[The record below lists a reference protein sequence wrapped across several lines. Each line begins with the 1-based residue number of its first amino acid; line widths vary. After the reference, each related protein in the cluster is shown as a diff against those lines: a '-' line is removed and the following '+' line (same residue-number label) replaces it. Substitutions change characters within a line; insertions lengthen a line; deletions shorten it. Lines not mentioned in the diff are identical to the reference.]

1 MPDESLPTTRS
12 TQIPAA
18 RTSTPLKVKAD
29 TMFSSTEMQD
39 LGLGSLPDLDF
50 AERLDGVYNNQ
61 DLVRDGQLEDEYS
74 SLFRELEEFNDGL
87 MRKEG
92 RGFSTNFTIV
102 KGEKVKSSGPNIL
115 SQAVTEAAI
124 FENQLSPAGSNSDED
139 TDNSMLISEME
150 TFLAQYESVDTHQ
163 ETAAAADS
171 ASVASPLTAD
181 ESRQAEDILDALIA
195 GNIKLDPSMDIDEGN
210 ESNTVP
216 DDSGYL
222 SNISDL
228 GNVSNISEVVTED
241 GQKVVIIITN
251 DLEEPKAIKEEPK
264 AIKEEP
270 RSPENSTIEHPDSDS
285 DWSPGPSPVPTPS
298 NKRKKRAAVK
308 NTKTKSGRVEK
319 ITPKNNGKKRG
330 PYKLSTYHNI
340 KDKKERKKAQNVEA
354 ARRYRDKKKAES
366 DSVFAEEAQLAERN
380 KKLRSKAAE
389 IENEVKTLKKLMIE
403 LGLVK

>member
-1 MPDESLPTTRS
+1 
-12 TQIPAA
+12 
-18 RTSTPLKVKAD
+18 
-29 TMFSSTEMQD
+29 MFSSMDMQD

-61 DLVRDGQLEDEYS
+61 DLVCDGQLDDDEYS
-74 SLFRELEEFNDGL
+74 SLFKELEEFNNGL
-87 MRKEG
+87 MTKE
-92 RGFSTNFTIV
+92 RRAFSTDFTNAKV
-102 KGEKVKSSGPNIL
+102 EKVKSSGSNIL

-124 FENQLSPAGSNSDED
+124 FENQLSPTGSNSNDE

-150 TFLAQYESVDTHQ
+150 TFLAQYERVDAQEEAGAGDSV
-163 ETAAAADS
+163 
-171 ASVASPLTAD
+171 SVASPLTAD

-195 GNIKLDPSMDIDEGN
+195 GNIKIDPSMDIDEGN
-210 ESNTVP
+210 EPTSSLP

-251 DLEEPKAIKEEPK
+251 DLEEPR

-270 RSPENSTIEHPDSDS
+270 RSPTNPTIELRSNNDQDSDS
-285 DWSPGPSPVPTPS
+285 DWSPGSSAVPTPS
-298 NKRKKRAAVK
+298 KRKNKAVAK
-308 NTKTKSGRVEK
+308 NTKAKSGRVAK
-319 ITPKNNGKKRG
+319 TIPKTNGRKRG

-354 ARRYRDKKKAES
+354 ARRYRDKKKVES
-366 DSVFAEEAQLAERN
+366 DSVFTEEAILAERN
-380 KKLRSKAAE
+380 KALRSKAAE

>member
-1 MPDESLPTTRS
+1 
-12 TQIPAA
+12 
-18 RTSTPLKVKAD
+18 
-29 TMFSSTEMQD
+29 MFSSMEMQD
-39 LGLGSLPDLDF
+39 LGLGSLPDLEF
-50 AERLDGVYNNQ
+50 TERLDGVYNNQ
-61 DLVRDGQLEDEYS
+61 DLVCDGQLDNDEYS
-74 SLFRELEEFNDGL
+74 SLFKELEEFNDGL

-124 FENQLSPAGSNSDED
+124 FENQLSPAGSNSDEE

-150 TFLAQYESVDTHQ
+150 TFLAQYESIDTHQ
-163 ETAAAADS
+163 ETAAAEDCAP
-171 ASVASPLTAD
+171 AASPLTAD

-210 ESNTVP
+210 ESTSVP

-222 SNISDL
+222 TNISDL

-251 DLEEPKAIKEEPK
+251 DLEEAKT
-264 AIKEEP
+264 IKEEP

-285 DWSPGPSPVPTPS
+285 DWSPGPSPVPAPS
-298 NKRKKRAAVK
+298 KRKKRAAAVK
-308 NTKTKSGRVEK
+308 NAKTKGGRVEK
-319 ITPKNNGKKRG
+319 ITPKNSGKRG

-389 IENEVKTLKKLMIE
+389 IENEVKTLKKLMVE

>member
-1 MPDESLPTTRS
+1 MD
-12 TQIPAA
+12 
-18 RTSTPLKVKAD
+18 
-29 TMFSSTEMQD
+29 MQD

-61 DLVRDGQLEDEYS
+61 DLVCDGQLDDDEYS
-74 SLFRELEEFNDGL
+74 SLFKELEEFNNGL
-87 MRKEG
+87 MPKE
-92 RGFSTNFTIV
+92 RRAFSTDFTNAKV
-102 KGEKVKSSGPNIL
+102 EKVKSSGSNIL

-124 FENQLSPAGSNSDED
+124 FENQLSPTGSNSNDE

-150 TFLAQYESVDTHQ
+150 TFLAQYERVDAQEEAGAGDSV
-163 ETAAAADS
+163 
-171 ASVASPLTAD
+171 SVASPLTAD

-195 GNIKLDPSMDIDEGN
+195 GNIKIDPSMDIDEGN
-210 ESNTVP
+210 EPTSSLP

-251 DLEEPKAIKEEPK
+251 DLEEPR

-270 RSPENSTIEHPDSDS
+270 RSPTNPTIELRSNNDQDSDS
-285 DWSPGPSPVPTPS
+285 DWSPGSSAVATPS
-298 NKRKKRAAVK
+298 KRKNKAVAK
-308 NTKTKSGRVEK
+308 NTKAKSGRVAK
-319 ITPKNNGKKRG
+319 TIPKTNGRKRG

-354 ARRYRDKKKAES
+354 ARRYRDKKKVES
-366 DSVFAEEAQLAERN
+366 DSVFTEEAILAERN
-380 KKLRSKAAE
+380 KALRSKAAE

>member
-1 MPDESLPTTRS
+1 
-12 TQIPAA
+12 
-18 RTSTPLKVKAD
+18 
-29 TMFSSTEMQD
+29 
-39 LGLGSLPDLDF
+39 
-50 AERLDGVYNNQ
+50 
-61 DLVRDGQLEDEYS
+61 
-74 SLFRELEEFNDGL
+74 

-92 RGFSTNFTIV
+92 RGFSTNFTTV

-124 FENQLSPAGSNSDED
+124 FENQLSPAGSNSDEE

-150 TFLAQYESVDTHQ
+150 TFLAQYESIDTHQ
-163 ETAAAADS
+163 ETAAAEDCAP
-171 ASVASPLTAD
+171 AASPLTAD

-210 ESNTVP
+210 ESTSVP

-222 SNISDL
+222 TNISDL

-251 DLEEPKAIKEEPK
+251 DLEEAKAIKEEPQ
-264 AIKEEP
+264 
-270 RSPENSTIEHPDSDS
+270 SPTTPFVELRPTNNRDSDS
-285 DWSPGPSPVPTPS
+285 DWSPRSSPVPTLS
-298 NKRKKRAAVK
+298 KRKKKAVAK
-308 NTKTKSGRVEK
+308 NTKPKCGRVDK
-319 ITPKNNGKKRG
+319 ITPKTNGRKRG

-354 ARRYRDKKKAES
+354 ARRYRDKKKVES
-366 DSVFAEEAQLAERN
+366 DSEFAVEAVLTKRN
-380 KKLRSKAAE
+380 KALNSKAAE
-389 IENEVKTLKKLMIE
+389 IENEVKTLKTLMIE

>member
-1 MPDESLPTTRS
+1 M
-12 TQIPAA
+12 
-18 RTSTPLKVKAD
+18 
-29 TMFSSTEMQD
+29 
-39 LGLGSLPDLDF
+39 G
-50 AERLDGVYNNQ
+50 
-61 DLVRDGQLEDEYS
+61 
-74 SLFRELEEFNDGL
+74 
-87 MRKEG
+87 
-92 RGFSTNFTIV
+92 
-102 KGEKVKSSGPNIL
+102 
-115 SQAVTEAAI
+115 
-124 FENQLSPAGSNSDED
+124 
-139 TDNSMLISEME
+139 
-150 TFLAQYESVDTHQ
+150 

-340 KDKKERKKAQNVEA
+340 KDKK
-354 ARRYRDKKKAES
+354 KAES

>member
-1 MPDESLPTTRS
+1 M
-12 TQIPAA
+12 
-18 RTSTPLKVKAD
+18 
-29 TMFSSTEMQD
+29 
-39 LGLGSLPDLDF
+39 G
-50 AERLDGVYNNQ
+50 
-61 DLVRDGQLEDEYS
+61 
-74 SLFRELEEFNDGL
+74 
-87 MRKEG
+87 
-92 RGFSTNFTIV
+92 NFTIV
-102 KGEKVKSSGPNIL
+102 KGEKVKSSGP
-115 SQAVTEAAI
+115 I

-163 ETAAAADS
+163 ETAAAVDT

-210 ESNTVP
+210 ESNTVS

-251 DLEEPKAIKEEPK
+251 DLEEPKAIKEEP
-264 AIKEEP
+264 

-285 DWSPGPSPVPTPS
+285 DWSPGPSPVPAPS

-308 NTKTKSGRVEK
+308 NTKTKSGRVER

-330 PYKLSTYHNI
+330 PHKLSTYHNI

>member
-1 MPDESLPTTRS
+1 MGTTRS

-50 AERLDGVYNNQ
+50 AERLDGVFNNQ

-115 SQAVTEAAI
+115 SQAVTEAPI

-163 ETAAAADS
+163 ETAASADS

-251 DLEEPKAIKEEPK
+251 DLEGPK

-285 DWSPGPSPVPTPS
+285 DWSPGPSPVPAPS

-366 DSVFAEEAQLAERN
+366 DSVFAEETKLAEKN
-380 KKLRSKAAE
+380 KALRSKAAE
-389 IENEVKTLKKLMIE
+389 IENEVRTLKKLMVE

>member
-1 MPDESLPTTRS
+1 
-12 TQIPAA
+12 
-18 RTSTPLKVKAD
+18 
-29 TMFSSTEMQD
+29 MFSSTEMQD

-102 KGEKVKSSGPNIL
+102 KGEKIKSSGPNIL
-115 SQAVTEAAI
+115 SRAVTEAAI
-124 FENQLSPAGSNSDED
+124 FENQLSPAGSSSDEE

-163 ETAAAADS
+163 ETAAAEDS
-171 ASVASPLTAD
+171 APVASPLTAD

-195 GNIKLDPSMDIDEGN
+195 GNIKLDPSMDIDEGK
-210 ESNTVP
+210 ESTSVP

-251 DLEEPKAIKEEPK
+251 DLEETK

-270 RSPENSTIEHPDSDS
+270 RSPENSTTEHPDSDS
-285 DWSPGPSPVPTPS
+285 DWSPGPSTVPAPS
-298 NKRKKRAAVK
+298 KRKKRAAVK

-319 ITPKNNGKKRG
+319 ITPKTNGKKRG

-366 DSVFAEEAQLAERN
+366 DSVFAEEALLAERN
-380 KKLRSKAAE
+380 KKLRSRAAE